1 MTKATDRLSYN
12 WNWMF
17 FVELGFNGTCESRQ
31 ASNQERE
38 VQRVEMWGHAWMW
51 RIQKVRKQSFTFSR
65 VVFVRTIIVVTAE
78 GPQGQEQ
85 PAAVQKKFLQQWLV
99 AVREKEKV
107 KTLIVSVYSDLLCSL
122 SYTHCYNDGYSYS
135 RRKLFQIIR
144 SAYVQ
149 VIPETKTSHYSKLIF
164 RLFFIWSTRCQD
176 VWQFLI

>member
-1 MTKATDRLSYN
+1 MAKATDRLSYN
-12 WNWMF
+12 WKWMF
-17 FVELGFNGTCESRQ
+17 FVKLGFNGTCESRQ

-78 GPQGQEQ
+78 GLQGQEQ

-107 KTLIVSVYSDLLCSL
+107 KTLIGSVYYLFWPSLFPLIYTLLQWWIL
-122 SYTHCYNDGYSYS
+122 
-135 RRKLFQIIR
+135 LFKKEIVSNNKVSIC
-144 SAYVQ
+144 
-149 VIPETKTSHYSKLIF
+149 TSNPWDKNLT
-164 RLFFIWSTRCQD
+164 LQ
-176 VWQFLI
+176 